1 MATNEKTIALSG
13 LARTLVRGG
22 YIDQENAEKL
32 FLESQKKR
40 KPFVNL
46 VVENKMVSGATV
58 ATAAAKEFGM
68 PIVAIDLVEID
79 PDIIKLVGNDLIKKH
94 SALPIFKRGKRLTVA
109 VSDPTNIQTLDEI
122 KFATGLTAHAVVVEA
137 DKLSKKIEKVIEEA
151 DGGLGDM
158 DDDDFDNLDDL
169 EVADDSPSGAR

>member
-1 MATNEKTIALSG
+1 MATNKKTIALSG

-40 KPFVNL
+40 TPFVNL
-46 VVENKMVSGATV
+46 VVKNKIVSGATV

-79 PDIIKLVGNDLIKKH
+79 PEIIKLVGNNLIKKH
-94 SALPIFKRGKRLTVA
+94 
-109 VSDPTNIQTLDEI
+109 
-122 KFATGLTAHAVVVEA
+122 
-137 DKLSKKIEKVIEEA
+137 
-151 DGGLGDM
+151 
-158 DDDDFDNLDDL
+158 
-169 EVADDSPSGAR
+169 

>member
-1 MATNEKTIALSG
+1 MATNEKTTVLSG

-22 YIDQENAEKL
+22 YIDQENAENL

-40 KPFVNL
+40 TPFVNL
-46 VVENKMVSGATV
+46 VVENKIVSGITV
-58 ATAAAKEFGM
+58 ATVAAKEFGM
-68 PIVAIDLVEID
+68 PIVAIDLIEID
-79 PDIIKLVGNDLIKKH
+79 PDVIKLVGNDLIKKH

-137 DKLSKKIEKVIEEA
+137 DKLSKRIEKVIEDI

-158 DDDDFDNLDDL
+158 DDDDLTI
-169 EVADDSPSGAR
+169 